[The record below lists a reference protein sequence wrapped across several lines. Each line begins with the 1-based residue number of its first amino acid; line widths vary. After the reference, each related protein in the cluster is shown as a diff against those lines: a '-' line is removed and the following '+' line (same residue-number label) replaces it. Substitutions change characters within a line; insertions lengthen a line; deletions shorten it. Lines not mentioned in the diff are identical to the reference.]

1 MTMATAMERA
11 QSETPRYRVV
21 ALATAAFLLV
31 GAGER
36 WLGGDIDLALLYL
49 GPAGGAA
56 WYGGTAAGRFVAALS
71 PLAPLAFGS
80 WMEVLSGPA
89 WALLANAALQCALLL
104 IFVEWLVRLR
114 FRLASQQ
121 ALVRTD
127 PLTGVLNS
135 RTFLEELQHRL
146 DLAAR
151 GGQSLAIAYLD
162 LDDFKLINDIHG
174 HLAGDQTIGAVA
186 RTMAATLRR
195 TDLIARMGGDEFACL
210 FSGVDLAGAEVAID
224 KLRQAILR
232 SPGPHG
238 MVTTSVG
245 CTVIAADFPDAITAL
260 STADRLMYLAKA
272 RGKNCV
278 VFRDHHDSPMD
289 SADSASALPQTIS

>member
-1 MTMATAMERA
+1 VKRA
-11 QSETPRYRVV
+11 QPETPRYRVL
-21 ALATAAFLLV
+21 ALETAAMLLLA
-31 GAGER
+31 AGER
-36 WLGGDIDLALLYL
+36 WMGGDIDLALLYL

-56 WYGGTAAGRFVAALS
+56 WWGGTAAGRFIAALS
-71 PLAPLAFGS
+71 PLAPLAFGA
-80 WMEVLSGPA
+80 WEEILSGLH
-89 WALLANAALQCALLL
+89 WALLANAMLQCVLLL
-104 IFVEWLVRLR
+104 IFVQWVARLR
-114 FRLASQQ
+114 LRLASQQ

-135 RTFLEELQHRL
+135 RAFLEELQHRL

-151 GGQSLAIAYLD
+151 GGQSIAIAYLD

-186 RTMAATLRR
+186 QTMAATLRR

-245 CTVIAADFPDAITAL
+245 CVVIAAHFPDAIAAL
-260 STADRLMYLAKA
+260 STADRLMYVAKA

-278 VFRDHHDSPMD
+278 VFRDHHGSQAD
-289 SADSASALPQTIS
+289 SADTPSVLPQTVS

>member
-1 MTMATAMERA
+1 MTMVTPAKRA
-11 QSETPRYRVV
+11 QSEIPRYRIL
-21 ALATAAFLLV
+21 ALATAALLLV
-31 GAGER
+31 AAGER
-36 WLGGDIDLALLYL
+36 WVGGDIDLALLYL
-49 GPAGGAA
+49 GPVGGTA
-56 WYGGTAAGRFVAALS
+56 WYGGNAAGRVIAALS

-80 WMEVLSGPA
+80 WAEVLSAPA
-89 WALLANAALQCALLL
+89 WPLLANAALQCVLLL
-104 IFVEWLVRLR
+104 IFVEWVVRLR
-114 FRLASQQ
+114 CRLASQQ
-121 ALVRTD
+121 SLVRTD

-151 GGQSLAIAYLD
+151 GGQSIAIAYLD

-174 HLAGDQTIGAVA
+174 HLAGDQTLGVVA
-186 RTMAATLRR
+186 RTMAAALRR

-224 KLRQAILR
+224 KLRQAILH

-245 CTVIAADFPDAITAL
+245 CTVIAAHRPDAVAAL
-260 STADRLMYLAKA
+260 STAERLMYLAKA

-278 VFRDHHDSPMD
+278 VFRDHHDSPAD
-289 SADSASALPQTIS
+289 LADSASVLPQTLS